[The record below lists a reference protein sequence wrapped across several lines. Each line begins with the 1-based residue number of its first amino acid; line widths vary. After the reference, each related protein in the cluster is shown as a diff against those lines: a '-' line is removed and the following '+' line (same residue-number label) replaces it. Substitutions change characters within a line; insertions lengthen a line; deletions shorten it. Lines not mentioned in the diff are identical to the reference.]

1 MFAKN
6 QEINISLQKPTSM
19 NNMLLITSTW
29 GPAKTFKMI
38 PVTKDCPFNEC
49 IFDVQSK
56 VLAVISKESKESLHM
71 LPKLTDTG
79 DVMRLK
85 IGKKDNGKDYAEE
98 RKALVTFYEYYVTE
112 KQEITDFVQKF
123 AINANDFNFTEYL
136 NLEIPKEGIAPTSNI
151 VTSLV

>member
-1 MFAKN
+1 MKN
-6 QEINISLQKPTSM
+6 SM
-19 NNMLLITSTW
+19 RLITSSW

-38 PVTKDCPFNEC
+38 PITKDCPYNEC

-56 VLAVISKESKESLHM
+56 VLAVVSKEKKESLHM

-98 RKALVTFYEYYVTE
+98 RKALVTFYEYYLETVDD
-112 KQEITDFVQKF
+112 IVDFVMTV
-123 AINANDFNFTEYL
+123 AENNNFNFQQYIE
-136 NLEIPKEGIAPTSNI
+136 LEVPKEGIIPQNNIITS
-151 VTSLV
+151 V